1 MHRLNPKFS
10 KALSDGKTKQNWDK
24 IISVVQELTGKAI
37 SENVSTK
44 LIEKIKKQI
53 LDKKLVLEPKSKTK
67 SSLATSVVTAS
78 TDEPGGKASSAIASS
93 ALDTSKSEIQSQT
106 QEDTISQA
114 IIDKKKA
121 TFARNYN
128 KFKPI
133 IEDPTFPKKL
143 QKPQIQTAYDSLL
156 KLRDQYMSQFNAEDE
171 LKAAID
177 KIEESILKLQKELN
191 K

>member
-1 MHRLNPKFS
+1 
-10 KALSDGKTKQNWDK
+10 LSDGKTKQNWDK